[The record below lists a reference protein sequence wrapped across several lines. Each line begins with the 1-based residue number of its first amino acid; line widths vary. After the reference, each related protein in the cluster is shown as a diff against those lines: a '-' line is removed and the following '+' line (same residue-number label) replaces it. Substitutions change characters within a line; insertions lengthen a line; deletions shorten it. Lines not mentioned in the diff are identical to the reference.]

1 MASKRILK
9 KDVNTMIIDVVEE
22 CFTLQLLDEK
32 KTKKTDELINQ
43 AADFQVAIL
52 SKINVANNKADFKG
66 IKSEIEEKAISFIK
80 ELNALN

>member
-1 MASKRILK
+1 
-9 KDVNTMIIDVVEE
+9 MIIDVVEE

-52 SKINVANNKADFKG
+52 SKINVAKNKADFKG
-66 IKSEIEEKAISFIK
+66 VKSEIEEKAISFIK